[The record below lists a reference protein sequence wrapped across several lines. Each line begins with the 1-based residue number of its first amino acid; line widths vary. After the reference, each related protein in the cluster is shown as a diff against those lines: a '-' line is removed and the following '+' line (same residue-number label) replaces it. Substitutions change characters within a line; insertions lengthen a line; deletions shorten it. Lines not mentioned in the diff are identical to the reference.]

1 MKRVLVGFLVYGVAV
16 GILSVWWWHLS
27 DMPFLPNIPGVLLGD
42 AVYEASIN
50 SIGNPNSS
58 QAHYTIPFFLRK
70 PEVYLPVSAALWG
83 LIGAACQI
91 VLDSVVPRLCRG
103 RRAARGRTGI

>member
-1 MKRVLVGFLVYGVAV
+1 MKRVLVGFLVYGLAV

-27 DMPFLPNIPGVLLGD
+27 DMPFLPNLPGVLLGD
-42 AVYEASIN
+42 AVYEGSID

-58 QAHYTIPFFLRK
+58 QAHYSIPFFLRK

-91 VLDSVVPRLCRG
+91 VLDSAIPRL
-103 RRAARGRTGI
+103 RRRQTVAHERTGI